1 MSSHNDKIKVLD
13 KTPVAAPKRT
23 AEFEKLIIGPMMVLM
38 EMTTGGHTME
48 MLKII
53 RQAQNV
59 SYAKAFNDLWKHEG
73 FIGLYKGFLPWGA
86 LQMVKGVPVLFIQ
99 AEANHK
105 LLSMGFGKKTSDIS
119 AGVLGGI
126 GQGLFMTPTQ
136 RLKTIVMTDPKY
148 AGDSAPKTVSAALK
162 ATSTVIVDIVRRDG
176 VGTLFKGLGPMMA
189 KRGLDWGLRF
199 WGVGFAKDVL
209 TRNDPKRELSV
220 LERLGIGFFG
230 GAASTLTMP
239 FDSWVANCQ
248 KATKAGVNKS
258 SMDVAKEMWAAGRF
272 EPFVRGWSM
281 RLLHA
286 GYHTMWMTTIG
297 QMVFDAIRGPGASSG
312 GIH

>member
-1 MSSHNDKIKVLD
+1 MTSHKDDKQVLN

-23 AEFEKLIIGPMMVLM
+23 AEFEKLIIGPVMVLA

-59 SYAKAFNDLWKHEG
+59 SYAKAFNDLWKNEG
-73 FIGLYKGFLPWGA
+73 FVGLYKGFLPWGA

-99 AEANHK
+99 AESNHK
-105 LLSMGFGKKTSDIS
+105 LREMGFGNKTSEIS

-148 AGDSAPKTVSAALK
+148 QGASAPKTVTAAFK
-162 ATSTVIVDIVRRDG
+162 ATSSVIVDIVRSEG
-176 VGTLFKGLGPMMA
+176 IGSLFKGLGPMMT
-189 KRGLDWGLRF
+189 KRGFDWGLRF
-199 WGVGFAKDVL
+199 WGVGFAKDYMMKD
-209 TRNDPKRELSV
+209 NPKRELTV

-248 KATKAGVNKS
+248 KATKAGVKKTS
-258 SMDVAKEMWAAGRF
+258 LDVAKEMWAAGRF
-272 EPFVRGWSM
+272 EPFVRGWTM

-297 QMVFDAIRGPGASSG
+297 QMVFEAIRGPGASGG